1 LFNSWITVIPDILA
15 NAWGVMVS
23 YFEQV
28 QNNTNFY
35 WSLEEVDQK
44 LYSKITKRA
53 ESVFLVAEKYNT
65 YLRSWAYIISLKRI
79 FDAMK
84 DRWERM

>member
-1 LFNSWITVIPDILA
+1 
-15 NAWGVMVS
+15 MVS

-35 WSLEEVDQK
+35 WEAEEVDQK
-44 LYSKITKRA
+44 LHKKITNA
-53 ESVFLVAEKYNT
+53 TIDVYNT
-65 YLRSWAYIISLKRI
+65 AKQYKTQFRAAAYIIAMKRV

-84 DRWERM
+84 DR

>member
-1 LFNSWITVIPDILA
+1 
-15 NAWGVMVS
+15 MVS

-53 ESVFLVAEKYNT
+53 ESVFLTAEKYNT
-65 YLRSWAYIISLKRI
+65 YLRS
-79 FDAMK
+79 
-84 DRWERM
+84 